1 MIREFRR
8 PIIVVCSFALAAG
21 RLAAQDPA
29 AQIQTQQDLAT
40 RPGGQVDTNLTPA
53 NVTDPELGEIG
64 IVNRRKKP
72 KMFSFSTSQSL
83 NFTSNAFLTEA
94 NERTA
99 FFWNGRF
106 DASFVPYATRNFTPR
121 LSFEQT
127 LFRYDHFSELD
138 FASQSLR
145 LDLRYNLT
153 PDASWFLNG
162 AYSRTRLYSQH
173 PAIGEFYKFGLLEGT
188 LTRLAPLGT
197 LPLYLGTT
205 GGIYWR
211 QGDPS
216 AFDRVSGYLSALL
229 IYNLRENVQLSVFA
243 RPELQIYTNDPIRTT
258 REDFNVSVGA
268 TASWS
273 PLEYVTLSTTA
284 AYVGNFSSVGPRRYD
299 VLTPAIVVSANI
311 AF

>member
-1 MIREFRR
+1 MIHQFYR
-8 PIIVVCSFALAAG
+8 PIVILCLFALTG
-21 RLAAQDPA
+21 SRLAAQDQA
-29 AQIQTQQDLAT
+29 AQIQTQHDLAT
-40 RPGGQVDTNLTPA
+40 RPEPQAETDLTPESVA
-53 NVTDPELGEIG
+53 DPELGEIG
-64 IVNRRKKP
+64 VVNRRKKP
-72 KMFSFSTSQSL
+72 KMFTFSTSQSL
-83 NFTSNAFLTEA
+83 NFTSNAFLTQA

-121 LSFEQT
+121 LTFEQT

-138 FASQSLR
+138 FDSQALR

-162 AYSRTRLYSQH
+162 SYSRTRLFSQH
-173 PAIGEFYKFGLLEGT
+173 PSIGEFYKFGLLEGS
-188 LTRLAPLGT
+188 LTRFAPLGN

-229 IYNLRENVQLSVFA
+229 ISNLRENVQLSVFA
-243 RPELQIYTNDPIRTT
+243 RPELQIYTNDAVRTT

-299 VLTPAIVVSANI
+299 VLMPAIVVSASI